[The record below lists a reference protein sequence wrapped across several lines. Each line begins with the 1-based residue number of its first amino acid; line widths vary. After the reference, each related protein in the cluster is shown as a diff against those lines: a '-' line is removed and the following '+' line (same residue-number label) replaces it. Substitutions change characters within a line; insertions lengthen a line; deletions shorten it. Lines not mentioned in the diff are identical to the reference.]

1 MSLISQFFLSA
12 CLLLVFPV
20 MFFVS
25 LIHPLSRKSPL
36 LSVNM
41 VFAPGTS
48 WSSPGREYY
57 IFLELHL
64 AVLIH
69 VQLVDGSLGRK
80 YLDHLER
87 LLLGEKP
94 TVVQVQLG
102 VPLT

>member
-1 MSLISQFFLSA
+1 MTWLLESVSLSSLAVSIRFS
-12 CLLLVFPV
+12 
-20 MFFVS
+20 VS
-25 LIHPLSRKSPL
+25 LIRPRKSQWL
-36 LSVNM
+36 LVNM

-87 LLLGEKP
+87 LLLGDKP